1 MFQLVVEGDM
11 AHHSGEAWREGNEVH
26 GHIMSRVWQ
35 EKDVI
40 FFFFIQLYTWCLL
53 GDATSCQ
60 VDNKY

>member
-1 MFQLVVEGDM
+1 MVEGNM
-11 AHHSGEAWREGNEVH
+11 ARHSGEAWWEGNEVH

-35 EKDVI
+35 KKDVI
-40 FFFFIQLYTWCLL
+40 FFIQLQTWCLL